1 MMIHQTLAGLAM
13 STALAV
19 SVLAVPVLAVA
30 QPMPMQGGGA
40 MLQQD
45 PNHVRG
51 RVDSFDGHYRL
62 VVHGQRVRL
71 HPGTVIHPTGATIA
85 PGQFVI
91 VRGHWTGH
99 HFDADEVRI
108 RS

>member
-1 MMIHQTLAGLAM
+1 MKFHQIIAAAGVVAALTAPMLA
-13 STALAV
+13 S
-19 SVLAVPVLAVA
+19 A
-30 QPMPMQGGGA
+30 QPMPAMGGGS
-40 MLQQD
+40 MSMND

-51 RVDSFDGHYRL
+51 RVDSFDGQYRL
-62 VVHGQRVRL
+62 VVHGMRVRL
-71 HPGTVIHPTGATIA
+71 HQGTVIHPTGATITA
-85 PGQFVI
+85 GQFVI

>member
-1 MMIHQTLAGLAM
+1 MTLQHTLAGLV
-13 STALAV
+13 LAA
-19 SVLAVPVLAVA
+19 SLAVPMLAVA
-30 QPMPMQGGGA
+30 QPMPMQGGGG
-40 MLQQD
+40 MMMQD

-62 VVHGQRVRL
+62 VVHGMRVRL
-71 HPGTVIHPTGATIA
+71 HQGTIIHPTGATIT

-99 HFDADEVRI
+99 HFDDEVRI

>member
-1 MMIHQTLAGLAM
+1 MMIHQTLAGLAV
-13 STALAV
+13 SAALAV

-30 QPMPMQGGGA
+30 QPMPGPGGGS
-40 MLQQD
+40 MMQQD

-51 RVDSFDGHYRL
+51 RVDSFDGQYRV
-62 VVHGQRVRL
+62 VVHGLRVRL
-71 HPGTVIHPTGATIA
+71 HQGTVIHPTGATIT

-91 VRGHWTGH
+91 VRGHWVGN

>member
-1 MMIHQTLAGLAM
+1 MKTTLLTLLILSASLASPLAGL
-13 STALAV
+13 S
-19 SVLAVPVLAVA
+19 
-30 QPMPMQGGGA
+30 QPMPGPQSGMA
-40 MLQQD
+40 MQD

-62 VVHGQRVRL
+62 VVHGNRIRL
-71 HPGTVIHPTGATIA
+71 HQGTVIHPTGATIT

-108 RS
+108 RA

>member
-1 MMIHQTLAGLAM
+1 MIARFCLVVILVIAANFAAPL
-13 STALAV
+13 V
-19 SVLAVPVLAVA
+19 VA
-30 QPMPMQGGGA
+30 SQPMPGMAGGS
-40 MLQQD
+40 MSTND

-62 VVHGQRVRL
+62 VVHGMRVRL
-71 HPGTVIHPTGATIA
+71 HQGTVILPTGARIT
-85 PGQFVI
+85 PGQVVI
-91 VRGHWTGH
+91 VRGHWAGH